1 VTEGIQPIQLIL
13 PRHSQTIEISQPSPQ
28 LKQHQF
34 PYKSRETLLRLGDLM
49 MGDVPDTP
57 VMVVVGGGIKGI
69 KKKTPADAVT

>member
-1 VTEGIQPIQLIL
+1 
-13 PRHSQTIEISQPSPQ
+13 
-28 LKQHQF
+28 
-34 PYKSRETLLRLGDLM
+34 M